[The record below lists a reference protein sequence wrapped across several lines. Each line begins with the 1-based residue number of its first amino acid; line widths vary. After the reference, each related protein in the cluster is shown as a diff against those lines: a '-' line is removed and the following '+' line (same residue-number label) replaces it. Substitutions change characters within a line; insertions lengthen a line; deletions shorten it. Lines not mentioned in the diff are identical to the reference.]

1 MNFTAMELSVI
12 QTNDSG
18 FFGETS
24 IVDFE
29 CEYGKTI
36 YRFRIEK
43 RLKREIRIGTDRMVE
58 CEELF
63 KMEELIEQLLFLFDG
78 RFFPI
83 ENVTLIDENE
93 NPGIYEKEVN
103 ENFYNKR
110 LPIYNSSDICREP
123 YMKLVDYKDIN
134 MQTVIGKWAKLFDE
148 LDIVF
153 SMFLYCLSDIR
164 MPVDCKITSVIEMA
178 KPITELVEKYN
189 SSYSVKRNKNN
200 RLSLKLALE
209 SLINNFG
216 DEIFGKEQADFDSFL
231 NMLVNTRNTI
241 SHINFFKGKDCLN
254 GTQCVFYI
262 AKLSIL
268 YRKIIF
274 ILFGFAEDVY
284 DKNIQKAINAW
295 DNWYYKEQNAVE

>member
-1 MNFTAMELSVI
+1 MELSVI
-12 QTNDSG
+12 QTNDNG
-18 FFGETS
+18 FFGGNS

-29 CEYGKTI
+29 CEYGTMMCKF
-36 YRFRIEK
+36 RFEK
-43 RLKREIRIGTDRMVE
+43 RLKREIRIGTEEKIE

-63 KMEELIEQLLFLFDG
+63 KIEELIEQLLFLFDG

-83 ENVTLIDENE
+83 ESVTLIDENE

-134 MQTVIGKWAKLFDE
+134 MRSVIGKWEKLSDE
-148 LDIVF
+148 LDIAF

-164 MPVDCKITSVIEMA
+164 MPVDCKITSIIEMA

-189 SSYSVKRNKNN
+189 SSYSVKRNKND

-209 SLINNFG
+209 SLIKNFG
-216 DEIFGKEQADFDSFL
+216 GEIFSKEQADFDNFL
-231 NMLVNTRNTI
+231 KMLVNTRNTI
-241 SHINFFKGKDCLN
+241 SHIKFFQGKDCLN

-274 ILFGFAEDVY
+274 ILLGFSEDIY
-284 DKNIQKAINAW
+284 DNNIQKAINAW